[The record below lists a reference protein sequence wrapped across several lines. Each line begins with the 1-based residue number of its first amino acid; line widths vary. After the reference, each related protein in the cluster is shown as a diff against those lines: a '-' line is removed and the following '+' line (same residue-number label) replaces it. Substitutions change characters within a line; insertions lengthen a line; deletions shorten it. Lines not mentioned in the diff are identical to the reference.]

1 MPYIESYVDVDI
13 DVDDFLEQ
21 CSEKELKNVIEWLKD
36 EGRLSNIESP
46 IPDNKLTFMDKDW
59 IEKCQKLVNI
69 RLQMSKED
77 EELILNILKK
87 Y

>member
-13 DVDDFLEQ
+13 DVDDFLEH
-21 CSEKELKNVIEWLKD
+21 CSEKELKNVVEWLRD
-36 EGRLSNIESP
+36 EGRVSNIEPS
-46 IPDNKLTFMDKDW
+46 IPENKLTFMDKEW